1 MGKIKDELFK
11 EYVKF
16 WNENKD
22 NDTFE
27 NFFDKFSDYAPKIE
41 IGDFDDT
48 VRNGLLFVS
57 CNPSGTD
64 TDFYE
69 QNNKIDYKEVMWY
82 PKKKDTSGF
91 LDALKKFSE
100 KCGYGGKY
108 SKLDV
113 FCVVKKAQKQV
124 IKHYSD
130 KNNKSLYEKM
140 FTIFV
145 DTVEK
150 IQPEVIVVAN
160 AFIRDLFQNDF
171 KDIIRY
177 DKNQDLEYGGHRAK
191 FGEHETYI
199 FFTSMLSG
207 GRALDVGSR
216 EVLEWAVN
224 RYKNRI
230 I

>member
-1 MGKIKDELFK
+1 MEDIRSQLFE
-11 EYVKF
+11 EYNDF
-16 WNENKD
+16 WNNNKNKD
-22 NDTFE
+22 SFGD
-27 NFFDKFSDYAPKIE
+27 FFNGNPQCAPKIE

-69 QNNKIDYKEVMWY
+69 QNKKIDYKEVMWY
-82 PKKKDTSGF
+82 TKKKDTSGF

-113 FCVVKKAQKQV
+113 FCVVKKAQKED

-130 KNNKSLYEKM
+130 KNNKSLYKEM

-224 RYKNRI
+224 RYKNR
-230 I
+230 